1 MDPDVAMG
9 LLIPL
14 AGVAII
20 CVTVV
25 KLARLRANKGN
36 QPLSADAAARFEALE
51 QDVRALHQE
60 LSETQ
65 ERLDFTERLL
75 TKAREEKRVGG

>member
-1 MDPDVAMG
+1 VISAP
-9 LLIPL
+9 
-14 AGVAII
+14 
-20 CVTVV
+20 
-25 KLARLRANKGN
+25 LRATGAISLY
-36 QPLSADAAARFEALE
+36 PRTPPRFEALE
-51 QDVRALHQE
+51 QDVCALRQE